1 MQTDTMK
8 GRMRL
13 PLFLFKR
20 YISQL
25 FPLCFLWPHPEQPD
39 QFTAAY
45 SGLRIE
51 ITGCHII
58 QHAAIQLTHFR
69 LVIHRLKIRHA
80 HQQFPFPYRQFEY
93 QPQLMVPLD
102 IVDNLYD
109 GTVALRKMIQNQGI
123 TLLHNRE
130 PLPIRMKIRRKGTE

>member
-1 MQTDTMK
+1 
-8 GRMRL
+8 MRL
-13 PLFLFKR
+13 PPFLFKR
-20 YISQL
+20 YIPQL
-25 FPLCFLWPHPEQPD
+25 FPLCFLRPYPEQPD

-69 LVIHRLKIRHA
+69 LVIRRLKIRHA

-109 GTVALRKMIQNQGI
+109 GTVAFRKIVQNQGI

-130 PLPIRMKIRRKGTE
+130 PLPIRMEIRRKGTEQRMARVDQ